1 VAGEEV
7 MRLTIV
13 YDNDVYQKGLKGD
26 WGFACLVEAQGKG
39 ILFDTGASGRILM
52 ENMKALNIDLQ
63 VVDDIV
69 LSHCHF
75 DHTGGL
81 SRFLEIN
88 PCPVYTPASCRI
100 SGADQVI
107 SVTGSIG
114 LHGSVFSTG
123 ELAGIEQSLAVETPK
138 GVVVVTGCSH
148 CGVERILD
156 RASAHGRVRAIV
168 GGLHGFR
175 NFELIRDL
183 DMICPTHC
191 TMYKAEIQ
199 ALFPDKYVG
208 GGVGRII
215 EF

>member
-1 VAGEEV
+1 

-13 YDNDVYQKGLKGD
+13 YDNEVYQRGLKGD

-39 ILFDTGASGRILM
+39 ILFDTGASGRILT
-52 ENMKALNIDLQ
+52 ENMKALNIDPQ

-81 SRFLEIN
+81 TRFLESN

-107 SVTGSIG
+107 SVTGSIR

-123 ELAGIEQSLAVETPK
+123 ELAGIEQSLVVETAE
-138 GVVVVTGCSH
+138 GVVAVTGCSH

-191 TMYKAEIQ
+191 TMYKEEIQ
-199 ALFPDKYVG
+199 TLFPDKYVG